1 MITRKSLNQ
10 FPSKTGIYIFKQK
23 KQPLYVGKS
32 VNIKARLISHYE
44 NAQFGG
50 KEKSIIDLS
59 DKIDFILTDSEFK
72 ALLLE
77 SELIQKYRPK
87 YNSRWKDNKSYLY
100 IEITGEEY
108 PKIFLARKTEIDTNS
123 KNLYYGPFS
132 SVKTVESLLRSIRK
146 IFPYCGQKKI
156 GIAPCFYSK
165 IGLCK
170 PCPNDITHLRQNY
183 SGQGGLRIKLKK
195 QYRKNIR
202 EIIKTLEG
210 KTDSVVKD
218 LTNKLKLLIN
228 EEKYEEALVLRNK
241 LHSFSNLINNQGFY
255 SEEGQYNR
263 SAEML
268 NNLFELLKKYI
279 DISKLHRIEAY
290 DMSDLTQKD
299 ATGSMVVFIDGQSD
313 KSQYRKFKIK
323 SKFSVSDTKRFEEV
337 ITRRFKNKWDEPDL
351 IIVDGGR
358 PQVMTVKTI
367 LAKLNK
373 KIPIVGIAKNPDR
386 LVILENHI
394 LKTLRLSL
402 NSLGFNL
409 VRAIRDESHRFA
421 RKYHLELRGRKM
433 V

>member
-1 MITRKSLNQ
+1 MITRKNLNQ
-10 FPSKTGIYIFKQK
+10 FPSKTGVYIFKQK
-23 KQPLYVGKS
+23 KLPLYIGKS

-59 DKIDFILTDSEFK
+59 DKINFILTDSEFK

-123 KNLYYGPFS
+123 KNQYFGPFS

-156 GIAPCFYSK
+156 SITPCFYSK

-170 PCPNDITHLRQNY
+170 PCPNTINELTDCQ
-183 SGQGGLRIKLKK
+183 LRIKLKK
-195 QYRKNIR
+195 QYKKNIR

-218 LTNKLKLLIN
+218 LTNKLKLLTN
-228 EEKYEEALVLRNK
+228 EEKYEEALLLRNK
-241 LHSFSNLINNQGFY
+241 LNYFNNLVNNQSFY

-263 SAEML
+263 SPEML
-268 NNLFELLKKYI
+268 NNLLELLKKYI

-313 KSQYRKFKIK
+313 KNQYRKFKIK

-367 LAKLNK
+367 LARLNK
-373 KIPIVGIAKNPDR
+373 KIPIIGIAKNPDR

-421 RKYHLELRGRKM
+421 RKYHLELRGRK
-433 V
+433 VV